1 MAAWFGS
8 WLRYLARRRLAPFV
22 PSPESV
28 ADKMLHLADLQKGE
42 VVLDLGCGDGRL
54 LRKAVSLGA
63 SRGIGYEL
71 DGNLVA
77 AARAAAGADERV
89 IVHQECIQSAGSAIS
104 EADVV
109 TLYLTESGNAKVLP
123 LLRESLREGSRVV
136 SYAWGMP
143 NIPPTRSAT
152 ATGPGV
158 VVSFPNILLWER
170 ADLLERQ
177 PEVQLDDTAA
187 ENVLLL
193 VACSDTRRTRPR
205 TRPAHHGPRG
215 AGARRQH
222 ERGKQA
228 ACGHYLYRQTA
239 VGRVTRRA
247 GLFSSSDTLERVRSR
262 LHPRSCMCI
271 WILAYLYM

>member
-77 AARAAAGADERV
+77 AARAASGADERI

-177 PEVQLDDTAA
+177 PEVQLDDPTAECA
-187 ENVLLL
+187 P
-193 VACSDTRRTRPR
+193 PR
-205 TRPAHHGPRG
+205 APTRG
-215 AGARRQH
+215 ARDLERDPLIMGHEVQEQDGSTSAANRRPVDTTCTGRRQS
-222 ERGKQA
+222 G
-228 ACGHYLYRQTA
+228 G
-239 VGRVTRRA
+239 
-247 GLFSSSDTLERVRSR
+247 
-262 LHPRSCMCI
+262 
-271 WILAYLYM
+271 